1 MPMPKASMLRETAKI
16 KTAAKL
22 MLPTP
27 FPPILW
33 ETDKNGVCSR
43 ARPHIYKSGRQ
54 APNPKDKNSR
64 LILRFLLCEGI
75 IGRSL
80 FRLCVQPRRFQ
91 PAESGTHRRRL
102 RPAVFLFRS
111 RATAADGFWLWGR
124 FLSFCLKRP
133 VGTGKPA
140 AAVESKQKEK
150 SKRQQTA

>member
-16 KTAAKL
+16 KTAAK
-22 MLPTP
+22 PHVTNSI
-27 FPPILW
+27 PPILW
-33 ETDKNGVCSR
+33 GTDKNGVCSR

-64 LILRFLLCEGI
+64 LILRFPLCEGI

-80 FRLCVQPRRFQ
+80 FR
-91 PAESGTHRRRL
+91 
-102 RPAVFLFRS
+102 
-111 RATAADGFWLWGR
+111 LWGR

-140 AAVESKQKEK
+140 AG
-150 SKRQQTA
+150 RGCGI